1 MTYQDLVHMYGANK
15 KFYVRQTLFT
25 DNQIRDRFTFPMSLI
40 QADKS
45 YIVCDQDFVDPQ
57 EHFKPITG

>member
-15 KFYVRQTLFT
+15 KFYVSDILFT
-25 DNQIRDRFTFPMSLI
+25 DNQIRDRFTFPLSLI
-40 QADKS
+40 QTNKS
-45 YIVCDQDFVDPQ
+45 YIVCDQDFVDPL